1 MAWETGLYAH
11 PQGARLVRVMLT
23 CKDVA
28 VADIEAEVF
37 WREHE
42 EDTEASIATVTI
54 KTGKRIGFVPLEGQV
69 MRPMDSLIQVRSDGD
84 APDGLMV
91 TVGFNR

>member
-23 CKDVA
+23 CKAPVLADHVA
-28 VADIEAEVF
+28 SVFWCEHADGGEEEIAVVTIEA
-37 WREHE
+37 
-42 EDTEASIATVTI
+42 
-54 KTGKRIGFVPLEGQV
+54 GKRLGFKALGGQV
-69 MRPMDSLIQVRSDGD
+69 MRPMDSLVRVASEAN